1 MSSLSADEKQALAA
15 FYEQGSQNDQRIL
28 RWIWLRFSAAVFLLS
43 LRGLMAILLPD
54 QMTHWFTTSEAYL
67 DAVLYRLWLF
77 LPLTLLYAATFWLR
91 TYLREASLAAAVILS
106 ALLWT
111 DIELH
116 LMQYNNLSG
125 LWSMQTALRSTC
137 IVLAVMNFIAA
148 AKLEHTR

>member
-1 MSSLSADEKQALAA
+1 M
-15 FYEQGSQNDQRIL
+15 
-28 RWIWLRFSAAVFLLS
+28 
-43 LRGLMAILLPD
+43 
-54 QMTHWFTTSEAYL
+54 
-67 DAVLYRLWLF
+67 LYRLWLF

-116 LMQYNNLSG
+116 LMQYGNLSG

>member
-54 QMTHWFTTSEAYL
+54 QMAHLFTTSEAYL
-67 DAVLYRLWLF
+67 DAVLYRLWFF

-91 TYLREASLAAAVILS
+91 IYLREASLAAAVILS

-116 LMQYNNLSG
+116 LMQYANLSG
-125 LWSMQTALRSTC
+125 MWSMQTALRSTC

>member
-1 MSSLSADEKQALAA
+1 MNSLSADEKQALAA

-54 QMTHWFTTSEAYL
+54 QMAHLFTTSEAYL

-116 LMQYNNLSG
+116 LMQYGNLNG

>member
-1 MSSLSADEKQALAA
+1 MNSLSADEKQALAA

-54 QMTHWFTTSEAYL
+54 QMAHLFTTSEAYL

-116 LMQYNNLSG
+116 LMQYGNLSG

>member
-54 QMTHWFTTSEAYL
+54 QMAHLFTTSEAYL
-67 DAVLYRLWLF
+67 DAVLYRLWFF

-91 TYLREASLAAAVILS
+91 IYLREASLAAAVILS

-148 AKLEHTR
+148 AKLQDTR

>member
-1 MSSLSADEKQALAA
+1 MNSLSADEKQALAA
-15 FYEQGSQNDQRIL
+15 FYEQGSQNEQRIL

-43 LRGLMAILLPD
+43 LRGLMAILLPE
-54 QMTHWFTTSEAYL
+54 QMAHLFTTSEAYL
-67 DAVLYRLWLF
+67 DAVLYRLGLF

-91 TYLREASLAAAVILS
+91 SYLREASLAAAIILS

-116 LMQYNNLSG
+116 LMQYGNLSG
-125 LWSMQTALRSTC
+125 LWSMQTILRSTC

-148 AKLEHTR
+148 AKLEHNR

>member
-54 QMTHWFTTSEAYL
+54 QMAHLFTTSESYL
-67 DAVLYRLWLF
+67 DAVLYRLWFF

-91 TYLREASLAAAVILS
+91 IYLREASLAAAVILS

-116 LMQYNNLSG
+116 LMQYANLSG

>member
-1 MSSLSADEKQALAA
+1 MNSLSADEKQALAA

-54 QMTHWFTTSEAYL
+54 QMTHLFTTSEAYL

-77 LPLTLLYAATFWLR
+77 LPLALLYAATFWLR

-116 LMQYNNLSG
+116 LMQYANLSG

>member
-54 QMTHWFTTSEAYL
+54 QMAHLFTTSEAYL

-77 LPLTLLYAATFWLR
+77 LPLTLLYAETFWLR

-116 LMQYNNLSG
+116 LMQYGNLSG

>member
-1 MSSLSADEKQALAA
+1 MNSLSADEKQALAA

-54 QMTHWFTTSEAYL
+54 QMAHLFTTSEAYL
-67 DAVLYRLWLF
+67 DAVLYRSWLF

-91 TYLREASLAAAVILS
+91 TYLREASLAATVILS

-116 LMQYNNLSG
+116 LMQYGNLSG
-125 LWSMQTALRSTC
+125 LWGMQTALRSTC

-148 AKLEHTR
+148 AKLEHPR

>member
-1 MSSLSADEKQALAA
+1 MNSLSADEKQALAA

-54 QMTHWFTTSEAYL
+54 QMAHLFTTSEAYL
-67 DAVLYRLWLF
+67 DAVLYRLWFF

-91 TYLREASLAAAVILS
+91 IYLREASLAAAVILS

-116 LMQYNNLSG
+116 LMQYGNLSG

>member
-1 MSSLSADEKQALAA
+1 MNSLSADEKQALAA

-54 QMTHWFTTSEAYL
+54 QMAHLFTTSEAYL

-116 LMQYNNLSG
+116 LMQYANLSG

>member
-1 MSSLSADEKQALAA
+1 MNSLSADEKQALAA

-54 QMTHWFTTSEAYL
+54 QMAHLFTTSEAYL

-91 TYLREASLAAAVILS
+91 IYLREASLAAAVILS

-116 LMQYNNLSG
+116 LMQYSNLSG

>member
-1 MSSLSADEKQALAA
+1 MNSLSADEKQALAA
-15 FYEQGSQNDQRIL
+15 FYEQGSQNEQRIL

-43 LRGLMAILLPD
+43 LRGLMAILLPE
-54 QMTHWFTTSEAYL
+54 QMAHLFTTSETYL

-91 TYLREASLAAAVILS
+91 IYLREASLAAAIILS

-116 LMQYNNLSG
+116 LMQYGNLSG
-125 LWSMQTALRSTC
+125 LWSMQTILRSTC

-148 AKLEHTR
+148 AKLEHNR

>member
-1 MSSLSADEKQALAA
+1 MNSLSADEKQALAA
-15 FYEQGSQNDQRIL
+15 FYEQGSQNEQRIL

-43 LRGLMAILLPD
+43 LRGLMAILLPE
-54 QMTHWFTTSEAYL
+54 QMAHLFTTSETYL

-91 TYLREASLAAAVILS
+91 IYLREASLAAAIILS

-116 LMQYNNLSG
+116 LMQYGNLSG
-125 LWSMQTALRSTC
+125 LWSMQTILRSTC
-137 IVLAVMNFIAA
+137 IVLAMMNFIAA
-148 AKLEHTR
+148 AKLEHNR

>member
-54 QMTHWFTTSEAYL
+54 QMAHLFTTSEAYL
-67 DAVLYRLWLF
+67 DAVLYRLWFF

-91 TYLREASLAAAVILS
+91 IYLREASLAAAVILS

-116 LMQYNNLSG
+116 LMQYGNLSG